1 MDVSC
6 THCSLPVPR
15 GLLEEGAEEQF
26 CCAGCR
32 TVYETLKGAGLQR
45 FYELAE
51 QSDDGPAR
59 AASTSGR
66 GFTEFD
72 HEDFLA
78 TYVQEEE
85 SVSRVTLYLEGV
97 HCAACVWLVEKLPKV
112 VPGVL
117 EARLDMGR
125 AIVTV
130 VWRSE
135 SVKLSVIAR
144 TLDRLGYPPHPLKSG
159 EEQQQ
164 RKKEA
169 RTALLRI
176 GVAGALAGNVMG
188 IAFALYGGY
197 LQGMDTELRDFFRW
211 SALLLTLVSLLWP
224 GRTFFRGAWAAIR
237 TRTPHMDLP
246 IALGIGAGFLGGA
259 WHTITGTGEVYF
271 ESVAI
276 LVFLLLVGRHFQSK
290 QQRKAYEAMELLH
303 ALTPGTARRDTGSCF
318 EEVPILSLQ
327 QGDRV
332 EVRGAETAP
341 ADGTVIEGSS
351 SFDMAVLS
359 GETKPV
365 IVDIGKRVF
374 AGTLN
379 LGARVVLEVDSTG
392 ADSRVGRLLQL
403 VEQHAKRPAAIVRVA
418 DRLSGVFTVVVLLL
432 AAVTAVWWG
441 VHDPDVALENAIA
454 LLIVACPCALGLAT
468 PLAVVAAV
476 GRAARAGI
484 LVKGGDA
491 LERLA
496 SPGILVLDKTG
507 TLTQGAVSVVQWH
520 GAKSLQ
526 PLVAAL
532 ELHASHPFAGALV
545 EYGSGKG
552 ATATASSTSAAT
564 TNPATATS
572 PASSASLA
580 AFAVDEVQA
589 TPGKGVCGMVNGQR
603 LCVGAPAWIAEQG
616 AALPDEWLAQV
627 VDRALSPVAVVQF
640 DSQGVVV
647 AQAMAGIGDAL
658 QADAPRVIAELQQAG
673 WDLRVMSGDH
683 PQVVAAVAEK
693 LGLDPQR
700 CQGGLS
706 PEHKLSAIEQLRA
719 EQSTQPRPLPVLM
732 VGDGWND
739 AAALAA
745 ADVGIA
751 VHGSAEASLAAADVF
766 LSTPGLGG
774 VAGLLKGAKRTV
786 HVIHRNLAVSLAYN
800 AVGVALAMTGVLNP
814 LLAAVLMPVSS
825 LTVVSVAWR
834 SRTFT

>member
-1 MDVSC
+1 M
-6 THCSLPVPR
+6 PR
-15 GLLEEGAEEQF
+15 GLIEEGAEQQF

-32 TVYETLKGAGLQR
+32 TVYETLQGAGLQR
-45 FYELAE
+45 FYALAE
-51 QSDDGPAR
+51 KSDDSPAR
-59 AASTSGR
+59 PASTSGR

-72 HEDFLA
+72 HEDFRA
-78 TYVQEEE
+78 SYVEEVE
-85 SVSRVTLYLEGV
+85 GTARVTLYLEGV
-97 HCAACVWLVEKLPKV
+97 HCAACVWLVEKLPSV

-117 EARLDMGR
+117 EARLDIGR
-125 AIVTV
+125 AVVTV
-130 VWRSE
+130 VWQSTA
-135 SVKLSVIAR
+135 VPLSVIAR

-164 RKKEA
+164 RKQEA
-169 RTALLRI
+169 RAALTRI
-176 GVAGALAGNVMG
+176 AVAGAIAGNVMG
-188 IAFALYGGY
+188 IAFALYGAY
-197 LQGMDTELRDFFRW
+197 LQGMDEELRNFFRW
-211 SALLLTLVSLLWP
+211 SALLLTLLSLLWP
-224 GRTFFRGAWAAIR
+224 GRTFFRGAWASIR

-303 ALTPGTARRDTGSCF
+303 ALTPGTARRDTGTNF
-318 EEVPILSLQ
+318 EEVPISSLQ
-327 QGDRV
+327 KGDRV

-341 ADGTVIEGSS
+341 ADGTVMEGSS

-359 GETKPV
+359 GETRPV
-365 IVDIGKRVF
+365 TVQPGERVF

-432 AAVTAVWWG
+432 AGVTALWWG
-441 VHDPDVALENAIA
+441 IKEPDVALENAIA

-476 GRAARAGI
+476 GRAARTGI
-484 LVKGGDA
+484 LIKGGDA

-496 SPGILVLDKTG
+496 APGILILDKTG

-520 GAKSLQ
+520 GEDSLQ
-526 PLVAAL
+526 AQVAAL
-532 ELHASHPFAGALV
+532 ETHASHPFAAALV
-545 EYGSGKG
+545 EFG
-552 ATATASSTSAAT
+552 ARNNPFAEGYQVDKTGAAKASAAQID
-564 TNPATATS
+564 
-572 PASSASLA
+572 
-580 AFAVDEVQA
+580 VEQVEA
-589 TPGKGVCGMVNGQR
+589 TPGKGVCGTIQGQR
-603 LCVGAPAWIAEQG
+603 LCVGAPQWIVEQG
-616 AALPDEWLAQV
+616 AQLPKAWLEQV
-627 VDRALSPVAVVQF
+627 IERALSPVAVVQF
-640 DSQGVVV
+640 DTQGVVT
-647 AQAMAGIGDAL
+647 AMAMAGIGDAL
-658 QADAPRVIAELQQAG
+658 QPDAPRVIEELQQAG

-683 PQVVAAVAEK
+683 PQVVAAVAER
-693 LGLDPQR
+693 LGLDAQH
-700 CQGGLS
+700 CQGGLA
-706 PEHKLSAIEQLRA
+706 PEQKLAAVEQLRSSQA
-719 EQSTQPRPLPVLM
+719 QTSQPLPVLM

-774 VAGLLKGAKRTV
+774 VAGLLDGAKRTV
-786 HVIHRNLAVSLAYN
+786 RVIRRNLAVSLAYN
-800 AVGVALAMTGVLNP
+800 AVGVVLAMTGVLNP
-814 LLAAVLMPVSS
+814 LIAAVLMPVSS

-834 SRTFT
+834 SRTFR

>member
-15 GLLEEGAEEQF
+15 GLLEDGAEEQF

-45 FYELAE
+45 FYELSE
-51 QSDDGPAR
+51 QSDNSPAR

-78 TYVQEEE
+78 SYVQEEE
-85 SVSRVTLYLEGV
+85 GVSRVTLYLEGV
-97 HCAACVWLVEKLPKV
+97 HCAACVWLVEKLPSV

-117 EARLDMGR
+117 EARLDIGR
-125 AIVTV
+125 AIVIV

-169 RTALLRI
+169 RTALTRI

-211 SALLLTLVSLLWP
+211 SALLLTLLSLLWP
-224 GRTFFRGAWAAIR
+224 GRTFFRGAWAALR

-290 QQRKAYEAMELLH
+290 QQHKAYEAMELLH
-303 ALTPGTARRDTGSCF
+303 ALTPGTARRDTGNGF

-327 QGDRV
+327 KGDCI

-341 ADGTVIEGSS
+341 ADGTVIAGQS

-359 GETKPV
+359 GETRPIAV
-365 IVDIGKRVF
+365 QEGERVF

-379 LGARVVLEVDSTG
+379 LGARVVLQVDSTG

-432 AAVTAVWWG
+432 AAVTALWWG
-441 VHDPDVALENAIA
+441 VRDPEVALENAIA

-520 GAKSLQ
+520 GEQALQ
-526 PLVAAL
+526 AQVAEL
-532 ELHASHPFAGALV
+532 EIHASHPFAAALV
-545 EYGSGKG
+545 KH
-552 ATATASSTSAAT
+552 ASNHAAA
-564 TNPATATS
+564 PPSSATS
-572 PASSASLA
+572 ICVEHVEAI
-580 AFAVDEVQA
+580 
-589 TPGKGVCGMVNGQR
+589 PGKGICGTVNGQR
-603 LCVGAPAWIAEQG
+603 LCVGAPAWIEQQG
-616 AALPDEWLAQV
+616 AALPQEWLTQV
-627 VDRALSPVAVVQF
+627 IERALSPVAVVQF
-640 DSQGVVV
+640 NAQGQAV
-647 AQAMAGIGDAL
+647 AMAMAGIGDAL
-658 QADAPRVIAELQQAG
+658 QADAPRVIQELQQAG

-693 LGLDPQR
+693 LGLDKQH

-706 PEHKLSAIEQLRA
+706 PEKKLAAIERLRA
-719 EQSTQPRPLPVLM
+719 EQSTKPKPLPVLM

-774 VAGLLKGAKRTV
+774 VAGLLQGAKRTV
-786 HVIHRNLAVSLAYN
+786 HVIRRNLAVSLAYN
-800 AVGVALAMTGVLNP
+800 AIGVALAMTGVLNP

-834 SRTFT
+834 SRTFS

>member
-1 MDVSC
+1 VVEVSC

-15 GLLEEGAEEQF
+15 GLLEEGADEQF

-32 TVYETLKGAGLQR
+32 TVYETLQGAGLQR
-45 FYELAE
+45 FYALAE

-59 AASTSGR
+59 PASTSGR

-78 TYVQEEE
+78 SYVQEEE
-85 SVSRVTLYLEGV
+85 GIARVTLYLEGV
-97 HCAACVWLVEKLPKV
+97 HCAACVWLVEKLPSV
-112 VPGVL
+112 VSGVL
-117 EARLDMGR
+117 EARLDIGR
-125 AIVTV
+125 AVVTV

-169 RTALLRI
+169 RAALTRI
-176 GVAGALAGNVMG
+176 GVAGAIAGNVMG
-188 IAFALYGGY
+188 IAFALYGAY
-197 LQGMDTELRDFFRW
+197 LQGMEEELRNFFRW
-211 SALLLTLVSLLWP
+211 SALLLTLLSLLWP

-290 QQRKAYEAMELLH
+290 QQRKAYEAMEMLH
-303 ALTPGTARRDTGSCF
+303 ALTPGTARRDTGSGF

-327 QGDRV
+327 KGDRV

-341 ADGTVIEGSS
+341 ADGTVIEGNS

-359 GETKPV
+359 GETRP
-365 IVDIGKRVF
+365 IHVDCGERVF

-403 VEQHAKRPAAIVRVA
+403 VEEHAKRPAAIVRVA
-418 DRLSGVFTVVVLLL
+418 DRLSGVFTVVVLIL
-432 AAVTAVWWG
+432 AGVTALWWG
-441 VHDPDVALENAIA
+441 MKDPSVALENAIA

-476 GRAARAGI
+476 GRAARTGI
-484 LVKGGDA
+484 LIKGGDA

-520 GAKSLQ
+520 GEESLQ
-526 PLVAAL
+526 MMAAAL
-532 ELHASHPFAGALV
+532 ETHASHPFAAALV
-545 EYGSGKG
+545 EFGNRGE
-552 ATATASSTSAAT
+552 TSAA
-564 TNPATATS
+564 NLNAEQ
-572 PASSASLA
+572 
-580 AFAVDEVQA
+580 VEA
-589 TPGKGVCGMVNGQR
+589 TPGKGVCGMVNGMR
-603 LCVGAPAWIAEQG
+603 LCVGAPHWIMEQG
-616 AALPDEWLAQV
+616 AQLPEAWLEQTIE
-627 VDRALSPVAVVQF
+627 RALSPVAVAQF
-640 DSQGVVV
+640 DAQGEVT
-647 AQAMAGIGDAL
+647 ALAMAGIGDAL
-658 QADAPRVIAELQQAG
+658 QPDAPRVIKELQQVG

-700 CQGGLS
+700 CQGGLT
-706 PEHKLSAIEQLRA
+706 PEQKLAAVQHLREQQSA
-719 EQSTQPRPLPVLM
+719 QSHALPVLM

-774 VAGLLKGAKRTV
+774 VAGLLQGAKRTV
-786 HVIHRNLAVSLAYN
+786 KVIRRNLAVSLAYN
-800 AVGVALAMTGVLNP
+800 AIGVALAMTGVLNP